1 MSVKNILQGSLG
13 SWKITLDALWPVFFV
28 EDIPILIVGACRVV
42 SCGVIVRVQ
51 SVPVRTLVLDLI
63 PQLIIRTLAGQNETR
78 FLWRQRRHG
87 ASRVYTNGRE

>member
-1 MSVKNILQGSLG
+1 MNKRMSVKNILQGSLG

-51 SVPVRTLVLDLI
+51 SVPVRTLVLNLM
-63 PQLIIRTLAGQNETR
+63 PEKVTLSIVSQC
-78 FLWRQRRHG
+78 
-87 ASRVYTNGRE
+87 